1 VDERSSRPG
10 RPQKGGH
17 VSGKRV
23 TFVGD
28 AMGAVVQGVEEV
40 EFLIGHSPVVVGG
53 LAVMCRLSNPYRAT
67 TDLDVVDR
75 MLGETPQ
82 LQVLRA
88 ARGAE
93 SVEPTS
99 VLLPTAYGQVRVD
112 VLEVRQ
118 IEIDQPSDDPGDR
131 LHASAH
137 AWASDSATEVTIE
150 VTLLSGA
157 HVEVSTLVAEPG
169 PLVAMKLQA
178 IMNRVADK
186 QGTDLQDI
194 ARLILDEKVR
204 PTALAQLG
212 SCDRSAAADIALH
225 VDLWMVDRRRQ
236 SLRWIHDA
244 GGTDLTLDDLDLV
257 AELLL
262 AACERR

>member
-1 VDERSSRPG
+1 
-10 RPQKGGH
+10 

-23 TFVGD
+23 MFIGD
-28 AMGAVVQGVEEV
+28 AMAAVVQGVEEV
-40 EFLIGHSPVVVGG
+40 RILIGQPPVVVGG
-53 LAVMCRLSNPYRAT
+53 LAVMCRLSSPYRAT

-75 MLGETPQ
+75 LLGEVPQ

-93 SVEPTS
+93 PVEPAS
-99 VLLPTAYGQVRVD
+99 VLLPTVYGQVKVD

-118 IEIDQPSDDPGDR
+118 IEIDRPSDDPGDR
-131 LHASAH
+131 LHAFAH
-137 AWASDSATEVTIE
+137 AWANDSATDVTIE
-150 VTLLSGA
+150 VAPLSGA
-157 HVEVSTLVAEPG
+157 HVEVSALVAEPG
-169 PLVAMKLQA
+169 PLVALVATKLQA
-178 IMNRVADK
+178 IMNRAAAK

-194 ARLILDEKVR
+194 ARLILDEQAR

-212 SCDRSAAADIALH
+212 NCDTSTAADIALR
-225 VDLWMVDRRRQ
+225 VDLWLVDRRRQ
-236 SLRWIHDA
+236 ALRWIHDA

-262 AACERR
+262 AACGRS

>member
-1 VDERSSRPG
+1 
-10 RPQKGGH
+10 
-17 VSGKRV
+17 VSGKHV

-28 AMGAVVQGVEEV
+28 AMAAVVQGVGEV
-40 EFLIGHSPVVVGG
+40 RTLIGQPPVVVGG

-67 TDLDVVDR
+67 ADVDVVDR
-75 MLGETPQ
+75 LLGEVPQ

-93 SVEPTS
+93 PVEPTS
-99 VLLPTAYGQVRVD
+99 VLLPTAFGQVKVD

-118 IEIDQPSDDPGDR
+118 VEIDQPSDDPGDR
-131 LHASAH
+131 LHALAH

-150 VTLLSGA
+150 VAPSSGA
-157 HVEVSTLVAEPG
+157 HVEVSALVAEPG

-178 IMNRVADK
+178 IMNRAAAK

-194 ARLILDEKVR
+194 ARLILDDHAR
-204 PTALAQLG
+204 PAALDQLG
-212 SCDRSAAADIALH
+212 NCGTLTAADITLH
-225 VDLWMVDRRRQ
+225 VDLWLVSRRRQ
-236 SLRWIHDA
+236 ALRSIHSM

-262 AACERR
+262 AACAQR

>member
-1 VDERSSRPG
+1 
-10 RPQKGGH
+10 

-23 TFVGD
+23 VFIGD
-28 AMGAVVQGVEEV
+28 AMAAVVQGVEEV
-40 EFLIGHSPVVVGG
+40 RTLIGQPPVVVGG
-53 LAVMCRLSNPYRAT
+53 LAVMCRLSSPYRAT

-75 MLGETPQ
+75 LLGEVPQ

-93 SVEPTS
+93 PVEPTS
-99 VLLPTAYGQVRVD
+99 VLLPTAYGQVKVD

-137 AWASDSATEVTIE
+137 AWASDSATGVIIE
-150 VTLLSGA
+150 VAPLSGA
-157 HVEVSTLVAEPG
+157 HVEVSALVAEPG

-178 IMNRVADK
+178 IMNRAVAK

-194 ARLILDEKVR
+194 ARLILDEQAR
-204 PTALAQLG
+204 PAALAQLG
-212 SCDRSAAADIALH
+212 SCDAPTATDIAMH
-225 VDLWMVDRRRQ
+225 VDLWLVDRRRQ
-236 SLRWIHDA
+236 ALRWIHQA

-257 AELLL
+257 AELLV
-262 AACERR
+262 AACARS

>member
-1 VDERSSRPG
+1 MSG
-10 RPQKGGH
+10 R
-17 VSGKRV
+17 RV
-23 TFVGD
+23 TFIGGTM
-28 AMGAVVQGVEEV
+28 AAVVQGVEEV
-40 EFLIGHSPVVVGG
+40 RTLIGYSPVVVGG

-75 MLGETPQ
+75 LLGEVPQ

-93 SVEPTS
+93 PVEPTS
-99 VLLPTAYGQVRVD
+99 VLLPTAYGQVKVD

-118 IEIDQPSDDPGDR
+118 IEIDEPSDDPGDR
-131 LHASAH
+131 LHAFSH
-137 AWASDSATEVTIE
+137 AWANDSATEVAIE
-150 VTLLSGA
+150 VTPLSGA
-157 HVEVSTLVAEPG
+157 RIEVGALVAEPG
-169 PLVAMKLQA
+169 PLVAMKLPA
-178 IMNRVADK
+178 IMNRVAAK

-194 ARLILDEKVR
+194 TRIILDEEVR

-212 SCDRSAAADIALH
+212 RCEVPAASDIALH
-225 VDLWMVDRRRQ
+225 VDLWLVNRRLQ
-236 SLRWIHDA
+236 ALRWIHDA

-262 AACERR
+262 AACARS